1 MFCSYRR
8 CLHFFL
14 ALVKGPSGTSEGF
27 EAPSLMSSGSIMFI
41 VALMGWMPT
50 AVDLST
56 WNSLWTIER
65 IKQTGYRPTLKETLR
80 DFNLGYIISA
90 LLAICFVTLGA
101 YMLYGSDTVIPDG
114 SAAFSHSIIGMF
126 TEFIGEWSY
135 IVIAAATFSI
145 MFGTCIAVFLMG
157 MVEVYNV
164 RQSFFYSRIQ
174 PNHTEVF
181 IPFQYLVLP
190 LVLLHLFSFSENT

>member
-1 MFCSYRR
+1 M
-8 CLHFFL
+8 
-14 ALVKGPSGTSEGF
+14 
-27 EAPSLMSSGSIMFI
+27 
-41 VALMGWMPT
+41 
-50 AVDLST
+50 
-56 WNSLWTIER
+56 
-65 IKQTGYRPTLKETLR
+65 KETLR

-145 MFGTCIAVFLMG
+145 MFGTCIAVFDGYGRSLQRTS
-157 MVEVYNV
+157 E
-164 RQSFFYSRIQ
+164 
-174 PNHTEVF
+174 
-181 IPFQYLVLP
+181 
-190 LVLLHLFSFSENT
+190 LFLQQDTTKSH